1 MLFRSLKTAGWEGLT
16 ETGQQFLERLQAGLN
31 ITDEEARK
39 EYKDDSALQNIID
52 GIVDLYLSTLYKL
65 KFLA

>member
-1 MLFRSLKTAGWEGLT
+1 MWVQSLWCSANFPPRQTQVFEQEDECILKE
-16 ETGQQFLERLQAGLN
+16 
-31 ITDEEARK
+31 IEEARK